1 MIFPA
6 IWSRLAAIVVSY
18 LALPESAASS
28 RNASL
33 SQIEPFVQD
42 LVDRYHIPGLAVAVV
57 REDTEGGDKFENYQA
72 HFGTATTEGK
82 VVDGD
87 VSGSFPEIA
96 HSSHCS
102 LLRPTRSCSRT
113 LPLDS

>member
-1 MIFPA
+1 
-6 IWSRLAAIVVSY
+6 
-18 LALPESAASS
+18 
-28 RNASL
+28 
-33 SQIEPFVQD
+33 
-42 LVDRYHIPGLAVAVV
+42 
-57 REDTEGGDKFENYQA
+57 
-72 HFGTATTEGK
+72 
-82 VVDGD
+82 